1 MSNYRFYA
9 ENYAK
14 RMAVVFCEN
23 ALYQNRIQSV
33 ILAPRFLAYL
43 VTLSQSV
50 YLDKAIKL
58 GEQIAMR
65 CQVQSVIAHRQRGNV
80 IYQIQ
85 LPKRAWQTVRKS
97 DLQDL
102 GVGLGI
108 AKSQVNF
115 SFDDAPHTLVS
126 GSTGSG
132 KSEAVKTVLLTL
144 LSYYDPGQLKVVIVD
159 PHNDYSDFEYA
170 SHLACPIARSQEDI
184 TKAFQYVNQV
194 FAHRKRENIRD
205 DYRLLLVVDEAQNVF
220 LDETNL
226 KIAQSLASQSRK
238 FKVNL
243 IISTGK
249 PDEKSM
255 PKIIPSLDNKFVGK
269 VTNSRLSASVSGHA
283 GLQLHKLLGEG
294 DMCHI
299 SPNKIERFQVA
310 LTSKTDFNRL
320 PRGEVK
326 QPEIIETFDSV
337 PDIEIP
343 EQKTVG
349 RNKELEILPLPLVYY
364 LSDNGL
370 TMLQAEVAF
379 SEYLT
384 NHFGKD
390 RKWGRNWHD
399 LHKDFAQKMLTEMS
413 KHNLKLLR
421 G

>member
-1 MSNYRFYA
+1 MTNYKFYA

-14 RMAVVFCEN
+14 RMAAVFHEN
-23 ALYQNRIQSV
+23 ALHHNRIQSV

-65 CQVQSVIAHRQRGNV
+65 CRVESVIAHRQRGNV
-80 IYQIQ
+80 IYQVQ
-85 LPKRAWQTVRKS
+85 LPKNAWQTVSKS
-97 DLQDL
+97 DVNDL
-102 GVGLGI
+102 GVGLGV
-108 AKSQVNF
+108 ARKQVDF
-115 SFDDAPHTLVS
+115 SFDDAPHSLVA

-132 KSEAVKTVLLTL
+132 KSETVKTILLTL
-144 LSYYDPGQLKVVIVD
+144 VNYYDPTELKIVVVD
-159 PHNDYSDFEYA
+159 PHNDYGVFDNMA
-170 SHLACPIARSQEDI
+170 HLACPVARSQEDI
-184 TKAFQYVNQV
+184 NKTFQYVNQI
-194 FAHRKRENIRD
+194 FTHRRQNSVRD
-205 DYRLLLVVDEAQNVF
+205 DYRLLLVVDEAQSVF

-226 KIAQSLASQSRK
+226 KIAQSLANQSRK

-255 PKIIPSLDNKFVGK
+255 PKLTPSLDNKFVGK

-283 GLQLHKLLGEG
+283 GLQLHRLLGSG
-294 DMCHI
+294 DFVHI
-299 SPNKIERFQVA
+299 SPNRIERFQVA
-310 LTSKTDFNRL
+310 LTRQSDFNRL
-320 PRGEVK
+320 ERGEIAK
-326 QPEIIETFDSV
+326 PEVEAPGPL

-364 LSDNGL
+364 LADDRL
-370 TMLQAEVAF
+370 TMHQAEIAF
-379 SEYLT
+379 SDYLT
-384 NHFGKD
+384 GHLGKN

-399 LHKDFAQKMLTEMS
+399 LHKDFARKMLDVMNQN
-413 KHNLKLLR
+413 KIKLLR